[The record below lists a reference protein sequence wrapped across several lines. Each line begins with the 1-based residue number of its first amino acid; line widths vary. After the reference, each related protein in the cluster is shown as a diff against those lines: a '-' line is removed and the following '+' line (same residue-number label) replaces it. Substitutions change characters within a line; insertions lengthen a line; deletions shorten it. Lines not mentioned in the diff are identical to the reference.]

1 MTPMIPLKTLG
12 FSLLAA
18 TLIGGTASAGDGKDC
33 KDKTHTAMIK
43 SESTAATAVLPAS
56 AERAYPAKKTMKA
69 YTFDEALAKCT
80 EYGATD
86 LQACID
92 KKTGVAAKPKS

>member
-1 MTPMIPLKTLG
+1 MTRMTPLKTLG

-18 TLIGGTASAGDGKDC
+18 GLIGGTANAGDGKNC
-33 KDKTHTAMIK
+33 KDKDHTSLIK

-56 AERAYPAKKTMKA
+56 SERAYPAKKAMKA
-69 YTFDEALAKCT
+69 YTFDEALAKCQAH
-80 EYGATD
+80 GATD

-92 KKTGVAAKPKS
+92 KKTGAVSKPKS